1 MLEEILFVTLRL
13 VFGLILW
20 IVVEFLFYII
30 FYYIGLPICLL
41 FTLGRY
47 PPRTVGEKSITESY
61 SNPND
66 PRGNIAVV
74 GFTFTVILII
84 VVSFI

>member
-13 VFGLILW
+13 VLGLILW

-47 PPRTVGEKSITESY
+47 PPHTVWQKI
-61 SNPND
+61 NN
-66 PRGNIAVV
+66 
-74 GFTFTVILII
+74 
-84 VVSFI
+84 